1 MGSCKSS
8 CRTCWL
14 TRVVL
19 TRTEKATR
27 DRLLPFAQHCETRGV
42 CQRDA
47 QRGHTVLGAIQHHQ
61 ERFRT
66 NNNIL
71 RSNSGS
77 RRWDKVGSRFGS
89 QLCFLKGLLQQS
101 EANNAQIQNE
111 ITLVSLAYSKRYAV
125 DSRAYRNRLSM
136 WQHGETARF
145 SYR

>member
-1 MGSCKSS
+1 MGSCKFS

-61 ERFRT
+61 ERVRT

-77 RRWDKVGSRFGS
+77 QRWDKVGSRFGS
-89 QLCFLKGLLQQS
+89 QLCFLKGLFQRS

-111 ITLVSLAYSKRYAV
+111 ISLVSLAYSKRYAV

-145 SYR
+145 SCR